1 MALPMP
7 GLLLLSALIGLLVGS
22 FLATAVL
29 RVPKRQPI
37 VLARSACPACGHP
50 LGPSELIPVLSW
62 VFQKRRCRACGV
74 KISSFYPGMEIAS
87 AVVAVMAAWRIPWPG
102 FVAVWFAGWIALCL
116 VAWRLR
122 QWPFVKRS

>member
-1 MALPMP
+1 MVLPMSA
-7 GLLLLSALIGLLVGS
+7 LLLLSAVIGLLVGS

-29 RVPKRQPI
+29 RLPKRQPI
-37 VLARSACPACGHP
+37 VLTRSACPVCGHP

-62 VFQKRRCRACGV
+62 VFQKGQCRACGGR
-74 KISSFYPGMEIAS
+74 ISSFYPLMEIAS
-87 AVVAVMAAWRIPWPG
+87 AVIAVIAVWWISWPG
-102 FVAVWFAGWIALCL
+102 FVAAWLVGWIALCL